1 MSESAQ
7 YFLPPPSGSAVGTTR
22 TRTFGVRRYLDPKTR
37 DYVAE
42 GGALKQDDGF
52 TSKVVL
58 ALSTKLGS
66 AEAVPTFGSRLHEIR
81 RADEQ
86 GKKLAESHAL
96 RALSHLTKD
105 IQDLAVV
112 ATLSNKTPN
121 RIDLAITGKKGLQ
134 ALRVDY
140 TAVLG
145 GGRG

>member
-1 MSESAQ
+1 MSTSAQ
-7 YFLPPPSGSAVGTTR
+7 YFLPAPTGYAAGSAR
-22 TRTFGVRRYLDPKTR
+22 ARSFGVRRYLDPKTR
-37 DYVAE
+37 DYVAD

-66 AEAVPTFGSRLHEIR
+66 AEAVRTCGSRLHEIK

-86 GKKLAESHAL
+86 GRKLAENHAL
-96 RALSHLTKD
+96 RALAHLTTD
-105 IQDLAVV
+105 IRDLRV
-112 ATLSNKTPN
+112 AASISPKNPS
-121 RIDLAITGKKGLQ
+121 RIDLVITGKKGLQ

-145 GGRG
+145 GGSP